1 MKNIKKI
8 LLYIT
13 LLNFSISIFAQKKNY
28 DSICEDAILI
38 KTDDYEGVILGPKC
52 FNYKS
57 IIILENGDTISG
69 PPPSENMWK
78 PTIKD
83 IEYVEKLIK
92 KFVTKK
98 SKRMLEGQGYGG
110 YPIIYQ
116 NFDKYVRQ
124 YYGIYNEKGEKIL
137 NVDFIW
143 REYAYKMEWK
153 CVHLMISDGGS
164 YFWQISVNMKK
175 KKCFNY
181 SVNGIG

>member
-1 MKNIKKI
+1 MKRI
-8 LLYIT
+8 LFYFT
-13 LLNFSISIFAQKKNY
+13 LLNFSISIFAQKKNC

-92 KFVTKK
+92 KYVTKK

-124 YYGIYNEKGEKIL
+124 YYGIFNKKGQKIL
-137 NVDFIW
+137 EVNFLWRDSKFI
-143 REYAYKMEWK
+143 EEWK
-153 CVHLMISDGGS
+153 IKGITIFDGCS
-164 YFWQISVNMKK
+164 YYWNISVNMKK